1 MRKGIKSSM
10 AAMAV
15 MPSISATAQPSAYR
29 EALPENSGTNMNLI
43 RPEALR
49 GSKMFVDANR
59 IMPGV
64 TAATPRISTGNLPT
78 LEGHVL
84 YSDANAEGQTMH
96 PDAMYSF
103 NADGTGFTKL
113 SGDSKIYGS
122 FGAVWLDGIYYQSSL
137 MEYSGGTWVYSM
149 ANYDI
154 STWKMIKYNTS
165 VRPPSVA
172 SALVEVDELVYGCF
186 FRDLYTTG
194 GTMVFGRMTMDM
206 NRNYPVEVLSTLPE
220 IMVSMAT
227 DARGEI
233 YGFGRSGDVYRI
245 DKTTGK
251 AVRMGASGV
260 KPQYVSSAAFDNL
273 TGKIYW
279 NVSTADG
286 GGYIYIR

>member
-29 EALPENSGTNMNLI
+29 GALPENSGTNMNLI

-186 FRDLYTTG
+186 FSGFVHHRRHNGFRPHDNGYEQELSGGSAFHTARNHGLHGNRRPWRDLWLWS
-194 GTMVFGRMTMDM
+194 VGR
-206 NRNYPVEVLSTLPE
+206 RLPH
-220 IMVSMAT
+220 
-227 DARGEI
+227 
-233 YGFGRSGDVYRI
+233 
-245 DKTTGK
+245 
-251 AVRMGASGV
+251 
-260 KPQYVSSAAFDNL
+260 
-273 TGKIYW
+273 
-279 NVSTADG
+279 
-286 GGYIYIR
+286 